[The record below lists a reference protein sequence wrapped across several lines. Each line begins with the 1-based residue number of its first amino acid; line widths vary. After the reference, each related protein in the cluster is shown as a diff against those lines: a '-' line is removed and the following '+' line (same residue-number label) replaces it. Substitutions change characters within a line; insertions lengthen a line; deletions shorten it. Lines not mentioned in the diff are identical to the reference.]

1 MIKSS
6 IIIPVYNRLEYTKLC
21 IEYLEKNTELKEA
34 EIIIVDNGSS
44 DGTEV
49 FFRNRKEFIYLRN
62 NENLGFACAVN
73 KGIRES
79 KGLYYVIL
87 NNDVI
92 VSKGWLER
100 LIGAADKDK
109 RLGLIGP
116 MTNWISGL
124 QMDKNAEYSDFEGM
138 ERYAESLWKKFECEY
153 VKHPRIRGFCLLIK
167 KEVVDTIGGLDER
180 FRFGNYED
188 DDFCLRVDNAGFFC
202 AVAKG
207 IFVHHFGSVT
217 FNNIDIK
224 YNEILEENRKRFV
237 EKWRFDPEGR
247 EIEIS
252 GTGEIRKLKEEVYEE
267 KDIPCLFEK
276 GNELAVSGRIDEAE
290 DVYNKILKIN
300 PNHTETMYNLA
311 CLEYEKGFLEK
322 AVQLLERVVSLDSS
336 FAKACNTLGLIKYS
350 LGEKD
355 SALRYFKDAISKD
368 INFDEAY
375 NNYLNTANELGFVV
389 DKKTADFVF
398 YTVGMKFD
406 GNTIYEKGLGGSESA
421 LFYIAREL
429 ARMGYVVKVFNKCD
443 NPGIYEGVEY
453 GDLTDFY
460 IFNKFCKIK
469 VFIASRSFK
478 PYFSAINAERKV
490 LWLHDHFEMAFLD
503 EYDFKKIDLKDIE
516 FFTLSKWQTDMW
528 AEGLNLPE
536 DKFYITRNG
545 FNPDLFNR
553 EGVKRNRYK
562 LIYSSRPERGLEIL
576 LDLFPE
582 IRKHIPEAELNVF
595 TYVPFSEDREME
607 PLRDKLE
614 QEGVILR
621 GSVTQAQLA
630 KEMMGSRVMVY
641 PSIWKETSCIAAIE
655 AQAAGLPIVSSVLA
669 ALPET
674 VVNGKTGIL
683 IEGDPKNEEYRK
695 KFIYEVVELIKNDK
709 KWKNLSENSRKRAF
723 EIYTWKKIAEEW
735 AEKFE
740 DVLGKKGFS
749 KSKTKKLSLCMIVKD
764 EGKNLP
770 VSLESVR
777 DIVDEMIIVDTGST
791 DNTIEIA
798 ESFGADVYN
807 FKWCDDFS
815 EARNYALSKAEGE
828 WILYIDADERLN
840 EENAKKVIKVI
851 NRDDI
856 MAVSLN
862 LHTPQEED
870 NLIKYSSL
878 DYCRLFKNHSKI
890 RFEGKIHEQILPS
903 INRLNGEVLK
913 SDIIIEHFGYRISE
927 EKRNERLNRN
937 VNIQKSVLKETPD
950 DAFMHFYLAKTYRLM
965 GKDADAIKEF
975 EKVIELNKGDMKD
988 RLIAEVFTALSQL
1001 YLKMEDYAASRSCA
1015 LKSVEMAEYE
1025 ILPRY
1030 ILVTLDFVE
1039 EKFSDALTKLEKML
1053 ETAEDKNKKALS
1065 GEVDISQIYEDMGNC
1080 KFRMNDFNGAVK
1092 DYEKAILMG
1101 DSKYTAHFNLG
1112 NVLFKMG
1119 NINDALKEY
1128 ERVLELKKEFEPAEK
1143 NLIVCRKILGKVT
1156 QLL

>member
-6 IIIPVYNRLEYTKLC
+6 IIIPVFNRLDYTKLC

-44 DGTEV
+44 DGTES
-49 FFRNRKEFIYLRN
+49 FFRDRKEFIYLRN

-73 KGIRES
+73 KGVRES
-79 KGLYYVIL
+79 KGRYYVIL

-92 VSKGWLER
+92 VSNGWLER

-116 MTNWISGL
+116 MTNWISGV
-124 QMDKNAEYSDFEGM
+124 QMDKNAEYSDIEGM
-138 ERYAESLWKKFECEY
+138 ERYAESLWKKFEREY
-153 VKHPRIRGFCLLIK
+153 VKHLRIRGFCFLIK
-167 KEVVDTIGGLDER
+167 KEIIDTIGGFDER

-188 DDFCLRVDNAGFFC
+188 DDFCLRVDKAGFFC

-207 IFVHHFGSVT
+207 VFVHHFGSVT
-217 FNNIDIK
+217 FKTIDIK
-224 YNEILEENRKRFV
+224 YNEILEENRKRFI
-237 EKWRFDPEGR
+237 EKWRFDPESR

-322 AVQLLERVVSLDSS
+322 AVQFLERVVSLDSS
-336 FAKACNTLGLIKYS
+336 FAKAFNTLGLIKYS
-350 LGEKD
+350 VGEKD
-355 SALRYFKDAISKD
+355 SALRYFKEAISKD
-368 INFDEAY
+368 INFNEAY
-375 NNYLNTANELGFVV
+375 NNYLNTANELGFAV

-429 ARMGYVVKVFNKCD
+429 AGMGYVVKVFNKCD

-460 IFNKFCKIK
+460 IFNRFSKIK

-490 LWLHDHFEMAFLD
+490 LWLHDHFDMAFLD

-545 FNPDLFNR
+545 FNPELFNTD
-553 EGVKRNRYK
+553 GIKRNRYK

-595 TYVPFSEDREME
+595 AYVPFSEDKEME
-607 PLRDKLE
+607 PLRGKLE

-630 KEMMGSRVMVY
+630 KEMMCSRVMVY

-674 VVNGKTGIL
+674 IVNGKTGIL
-683 IEGDPKNEEYRK
+683 IEGDPKSEEYRK

-709 KWKNLSENSRKRAF
+709 KWKKLSENGRKRAF
-723 EIYTWKKIAEEW
+723 EIYTWKRISEEW
-735 AEKFE
+735 AEKFK
-740 DVLGKKGFS
+740 DVLGKKSFS
-749 KSKTKKLSLCMIVKD
+749 KSRTKKLSLCMIVKN
-764 EGKNLP
+764 EVKNLP
-770 VSLESVR
+770 ICLESVK
-777 DIVDEMIIVDTGST
+777 DVADEMIIVDTGST
-791 DNTIEIA
+791 DDTIEIA
-798 ESFGADVYN
+798 ESFGAEVYN
-807 FKWCDDFS
+807 FEWCDDFS
-815 EARNYALSKAEGE
+815 KARNYALSKAGGE
-828 WILYIDADERLN
+828 WILYLDADERLN
-840 EENAKKVIKVI
+840 EENAKKVLKVV

-878 DYCRLFKNHSKI
+878 DYCRLFKNHPKI

-903 INRLNGEVLK
+903 INRLNGKVLK

-937 VNIQKSVLKETPD
+937 VNILKSVLKETPD
-950 DAFMHFYLAKTYRLM
+950 DSFMHFYLAKTYRLM

-988 RLIAEVFTALSQL
+988 RLVAEVYTALSQL
-1001 YLKMEDYAASRSCA
+1001 YLKMEDYASSRSCA
-1015 LKSVEMAEYE
+1015 LKAVEMAEYE

-1030 ILVTLDFVE
+1030 ILVSLDFIE
-1039 EKFSDALTKLEKML
+1039 ENFSDALTKLEKML

-1065 GEVDISQIYEDMGNC
+1065 GEIDISQIYEDMGNC
-1080 KFRMNDFNGAVK
+1080 KFRMNDFSGAVK

-1101 DSKYTAHFNLG
+1101 DGKYTAHFNLG
-1112 NVLFKMG
+1112 NVLFRMG

-1128 ERVLELKKEFEPAEK
+1128 ERVLELKREFEPAER
-1143 NLIVCRKILGKVT
+1143 NLMVCRKILGRVT
-1156 QLL
+1156 TF